1 MRRWLFALALIVIA
15 PLVAEVLSGSTPI
28 TQPGLLLVDLV
39 IYGPGALLI
48 RELVRRRHRG
58 WASILLM
65 GAAYG
70 LIEEGLALQSLFNPT
85 YATVALWG
93 ARIFGVNWV
102 YTTVVLTW
110 IHPLWSVAIPI
121 ALTELL
127 FPAQR
132 VLPSLGRFG
141 LVALSVWYVLG
152 VALLALFARTG
163 YPYSVSPLIL
173 CAVIVIA
180 LLLVVSALFVLP
192 EQRPQAERSGQI
204 PNPFGILLLSGIS
217 AFLALGV
224 PALLWHL
231 FPMLTQF
238 PLVLVPL
245 LAPPIAALIL
255 IWRVVDWAP
264 LSSWNDHQLLALVS
278 GMLMAHSAIG
288 ALLFSKTDVERG
300 ALAVMG
306 LLMVIFLGW
315 LWVQIRHRKD
325 ILTTTS

>member
-1 MRRWLFALALIVIA
+1 MQRWLFVLVLIVIA

-65 GAAYG
+65 GVAYG
-70 LIEEGLALQSLFNPT
+70 LVEEGLALQSLFDPT

-93 ARIFGVNWV
+93 ARFFGVNWV
-102 YTTVVLTW
+102 YTSVVLTW

-121 ALTELL
+121 VLAEFL

-132 VLPSLGRFG
+132 ALPSLGRFG
-141 LVALSVWYVLG
+141 LVATSVWYILG
-152 VALLALFARTG
+152 VVLLAFFARTISS
-163 YPYSVSPLIL
+163 YSVPPLVSGV
-173 CAVIVIA
+173 VIVIA
-180 LLLVVSALFVLP
+180 LMLVVNALFLLP
-192 EQRPQAERSGQI
+192 RQRPRTQRSDQF
-204 PNPFGILLLSGIS
+204 PKPFGILLFSGMS
-217 AFLALGV
+217 AFLALGI
-224 PALLWHL
+224 PALLWRP

-245 LAPPIAALIL
+245 LAPPVIALIL
-255 IWRVVDWAP
+255 IWRFVDWARS
-264 LSSWNDHQLLALVS
+264 SSWNDRHLLALVS
-278 GMLMAHSAIG
+278 GMLIAHSAVG
-288 ALLFSKTDVERG
+288 ALLFSKTVVERV

-315 LWVQIRHRKD
+315 LWVQIRNRKVV
-325 ILTTTS
+325 LTTTS